1 MREEERKQNLLGHM
15 SNVFGWNRVE
25 RGAKYLT
32 GIFSG
37 AGQYKYFVR
46 ASRDKNE
53 EKC

>member
-1 MREEERKQNLLGHM
+1 MREEGRKQNLLGHM
-15 SNVFGWNRVE
+15 SSVFGWKRVE
-25 RGAKYLT
+25 RGVKYMT
-32 GIFSG
+32 GIFLG

>member
-1 MREEERKQNLLGHM
+1 M

-25 RGAKYLT
+25 SAGAKSGVKYLT
-32 GIFSG
+32 AIFSG